1 MQDQEYPGI
10 ITILKLREGRP
21 NNEDAVKSG
30 EIQLVVNTPRGRSSE
45 FDDSYIRKSAIRH
58 QVPYI
63 TTTAAALAAARG
75 IAARREA
82 RAGVRSLQS
91 YHVEGRV
98 ATALSA
104 LSKAPPKYADE
115 CNPPEEDPCGCS
127 SAKAVRDGIPVGVE
141 HGRRPRTLIG
151 GRIRQR

>member
-21 NNEDAVKSG
+21 NIEDAVKSG

-91 YHVEGRV
+91 YHAG
-98 ATALSA
+98 L
-104 LSKAPPKYADE
+104 
-115 CNPPEEDPCGCS
+115 EDG
-127 SAKAVRDGIPVGVE
+127 
-141 HGRRPRTLIG
+141 
-151 GRIRQR
+151 